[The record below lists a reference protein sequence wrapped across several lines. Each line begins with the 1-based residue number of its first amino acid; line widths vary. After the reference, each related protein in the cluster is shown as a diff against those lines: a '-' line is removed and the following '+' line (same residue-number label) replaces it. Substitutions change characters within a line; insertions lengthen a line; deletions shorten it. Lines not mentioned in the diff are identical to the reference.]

1 MTGMSREKMVVGRT
15 FNNEVFKAGEIM
27 FGTFYPKRYMVS
39 AFETAQQADQAAA
52 ALKDAGF

>member
-1 MTGMSREKMVVGRT
+1 MSREKMVVGRT